1 MTGTT
6 TPRTSRVRTVA
17 KSTSRSLVL
26 TSGNTTAKH
35 NGSILNFFRKAEN
48 SPAGDESPKDDYESL
63 FLEDETPTEKVDEP
77 IQTPTP
83 PRDYS
88 AVESSLDH
96 GLSLPDEVYSS
107 RFNEEDGPSKRRRV
121 GDQPVTSLITE
132 AIRMGM
138 REGQYDEDSY
148 EDEELLKVLLRST
161 KGNVS
166 SKNKR
171 SRNSGLEFRTM
182 RERQTDDSADPP
194 SVPSLRRE
202 PTSIAENE
210 FERVEDFIEDDD
222 EFPEEGEEYL
232 ERKWMMEERQFEMD
246 SDELVEV
253 DNDQKMKGQGD
264 SGQREA
270 LQGQEEAL
278 SCPICS
284 TSFVGFTDQVRLSGS
299 L

>member
-6 TPRTSRVRTVA
+6 TPRTSRVRAVA

-26 TSGNTTAKH
+26 TNGNINAKH
-35 NGSILNFFRKAEN
+35 NGSILNFFRKAEI
-48 SPAGDESPKDDYESL
+48 SPAKEEIPKDDYESL
-63 FLEDETPTEKVDEP
+63 FLEDETLTEKVDEP

-88 AVESSLDH
+88 FVKTSLDH
-96 GLSLPDEVYSS
+96 SLSLSNELYSS

-121 GDQPVTSLITE
+121 EDQPVSSLITK
-132 AIRMGM
+132 AIQMDM
-138 REGQYDEDSY
+138 PEGRYDEDSY
-148 EDEELLKVLLRST
+148 EDGELLKVLSRST
-161 KGNVS
+161 KGHHS

-171 SRNSGLEFRTM
+171 SRNSSLEVRTM
-182 RERQTDDSADPP
+182 GELQADDSADPP
-194 SVPSLRRE
+194 PVLSLRRE
-202 PTSIAENE
+202 PTSIAENDL
-210 FERVEDFIEDDD
+210 ERVEDFIEDDD

-246 SDELVEV
+246 SDELAEV
-253 DNDQKMKGQGD
+253 DNDQKIKGQGV

-284 TSFVGFTDQVRLSGS
+284 TSFVGFTDQVCFSGS

>member
-1 MTGTT
+1 MTATT
-6 TPRTSRVRTVA
+6 TPRTSRVRAVA

-26 TSGNTTAKH
+26 SSGNTTAKN
-35 NGSILNFFRKAEN
+35 NGSILNFFRKAGN
-48 SPAGDESPKDDYESL
+48 SPGGEESPKDDYESL

-88 AVESSLDH
+88 SIKTSLDH
-96 GLSLPDEVYSS
+96 SLSLPDELHSS

-121 GDQPVTSLITE
+121 EDQPVTSVITK
-132 AIRMGM
+132 AIQLGM
-138 REGQYDEDSY
+138 REGQYDEDFY
-148 EDEELLKVLLRST
+148 EDEELLKVLSRST
-161 KGNVS
+161 KG

-171 SRNSGLEFRTM
+171 SRNSGLEFRTA
-182 RERQTDDSADPP
+182 DDSVDPP
-194 SVPSLRRE
+194 PVPLLRRE

-253 DNDQKMKGQGD
+253 DSNQKMEGPEDG
-264 SGQREA
+264 GLGEA
-270 LQGQEEAL
+270 LQGQDEVL

-284 TSFVGFTDQVRLSGS
+284 TSFVGFTDQVRCSGS

>member
-1 MTGTT
+1 M
-6 TPRTSRVRTVA
+6 A

-26 TSGNTTAKH
+26 TNGNITAKH

-48 SPAGDESPKDDYESL
+48 SPAEESPKDDYESL
-63 FLEDETPTEKVDEP
+63 FLEDETPTEKVDKP

-88 AVESSLDH
+88 SVKTSLDH
-96 GLSLPDEVYSS
+96 SLSSSDELYSS
-107 RFNEEDGPSKRRRV
+107 RFNEEGGPSKRRRV
-121 GDQPVTSLITE
+121 EDQPVTSLITK
-132 AIRMGM
+132 AIQMGM

-148 EDEELLKVLLRST
+148 EDEELLKVLSRSA
-161 KGNVS
+161 KGLHS

-171 SRNSGLEFRTM
+171 SRNSSQEVRTM
-182 RERQTDDSADPP
+182 GERQADDSADPP
-194 SVPSLRRE
+194 PVLSLRRE
-202 PTSIAENE
+202 PTSIAEND

-246 SDELVEV
+246 SDELAEV

-284 TSFVGFTDQVRLSGS
+284 TSFVGFTDQVCFSGS

>member
-1 MTGTT
+1 M
-6 TPRTSRVRTVA
+6 A

-26 TSGNTTAKH
+26 SSGNTTAKN

-48 SPAGDESPKDDYESL
+48 SSGREESPKDDYESL
-63 FLEDETPTEKVDEP
+63 FLEDETPREKVDEP
-77 IQTPTP
+77 VQTPTP

-88 AVESSLDH
+88 SINISLDH
-96 GLSLPDEVYSS
+96 SLSLPDELHSS

-121 GDQPVTSLITE
+121 EDQPVTSVITK
-132 AIRMGM
+132 AIQLGM

-148 EDEELLKVLLRST
+148 EDEQLLKVLSRST
-161 KGNVS
+161 KGHVS
-166 SKNKR
+166 SGDKR

-182 RERQTDDSADPP
+182 AERQAYDSADPP
-194 SVPSLRRE
+194 PVTLLRRE

-210 FERVEDFIEDDD
+210 FERVEDFIKDDD

-253 DNDQKMKGQGD
+253 DSNQKMEGSEDGGQG
-264 SGQREA
+264 EA
-270 LQGQEEAL
+270 LQGQEEVL

-284 TSFVGFTDQVRLSGS
+284 TSFVGFTDQVRFSGS
-299 L
+299 S

>member
-1 MTGTT
+1 M
-6 TPRTSRVRTVA
+6 P

-35 NGSILNFFRKAEN
+35 NGSILNFFRKAEI
-48 SPAGDESPKDDYESL
+48 SPAGEGSPKDDYESL
-63 FLEDETPTEKVDEP
+63 FLEDETPAEKVDEP

-88 AVESSLDH
+88 SIKTSLDSS
-96 GLSLPDEVYSS
+96 LSLPDELYSS

-121 GDQPVTSLITE
+121 EDQPVSSLITK
-132 AIRMGM
+132 AIQMGM
-138 REGQYDEDSY
+138 QEGQYDEDSY
-148 EDEELLKVLLRST
+148 DDEELLKVLLRST
-161 KGNVS
+161 KGHVS

-182 RERQTDDSADPP
+182 EEWQAEDSADPP
-194 SVPSLRRE
+194 PVPSLRPE

-210 FERVEDFIEDDD
+210 FESVEDFIEDDD

-264 SGQREA
+264 GGQRET

-284 TSFVGFTDQVRLSGS
+284 TSFVGFTDQVRFSGS

>member
-1 MTGTT
+1 MTATT
-6 TPRTSRVRTVA
+6 TPRTSRVRAVA
-17 KSTSRSLVL
+17 KNSSRSLVL
-26 TSGNTTAKH
+26 SSGNTTGKH
-35 NGSILNFFRKAEN
+35 NGSILNFFRKAE
-48 SPAGDESPKDDYESL
+48 ESPKDDYESL

-88 AVESSLDH
+88 SVKTSLDH
-96 GLSLPDEVYSS
+96 SFSLPAELYSS

-121 GDQPVTSLITE
+121 EDQPVSSVITK
-132 AIRMGM
+132 AIQLGM
-138 REGQYDEDSY
+138 REGQYDKDSH
-148 EDEELLKVLLRST
+148 EDEELLRVLLRST
-161 KGNVS
+161 KGHVS

-171 SRNSGLEFRTM
+171 SRNSGPEFRTM
-182 RERQTDDSADPP
+182 AERAADDSADPP
-194 SVPSLRRE
+194 PVPLLRRE

-210 FERVEDFIEDDD
+210 FEEVEDFIEDDD

-253 DNDQKMKGQGD
+253 DSDQKMEGPED
-264 SGQREA
+264 DGQREA
-270 LQGQEEAL
+270 LQGQEEVL

-284 TSFVGFTDQVRLSGS
+284 TSFVGFTDQVRFSGS

>member
-1 MTGTT
+1 M
-6 TPRTSRVRTVA
+6 A
-17 KSTSRSLVL
+17 KNTSRSLVL
-26 TSGNTTAKH
+26 SSGNTTGKH
-35 NGSILNFFRKAEN
+35 NGSILNFFRKAGN
-48 SPAGDESPKDDYESL
+48 SPGGEESPKDDYESL

-88 AVESSLDH
+88 SVKTSLDH
-96 GLSLPDEVYSS
+96 SFSLPAELYSS

-121 GDQPVTSLITE
+121 EDQPVSSVITK
-132 AIRMGM
+132 AIQLGM
-138 REGQYDEDSY
+138 REGQYDKDSHG
-148 EDEELLKVLLRST
+148 DEELFRVLLRST
-161 KGNVS
+161 KGHVS

-182 RERQTDDSADPP
+182 AERAADDSADPP
-194 SVPSLRRE
+194 PVPLLRRE
-202 PTSIAENE
+202 PKSIAEYE
-210 FERVEDFIEDDD
+210 FEGVEDFIEDDD

-253 DNDQKMKGQGD
+253 DSDQKLEGPEDG
-264 SGQREA
+264 GQREA
-270 LQGQEEAL
+270 LQGQEEVL

-284 TSFVGFTDQVRLSGS
+284 TSFVGFTDQVRFSGS

>member
-6 TPRTSRVRTVA
+6 TPRTSRVRAVA

-26 TSGNTTAKH
+26 TNGNITAKH
-35 NGSILNFFRKAEN
+35 NGSILNFFRKAQN
-48 SPAGDESPKDDYESL
+48 SPAGEESPKDDYESL
-63 FLEDETPTEKVDEP
+63 FLEDETPTEKIDEL

-88 AVESSLDH
+88 SVKTSLNHSLSSSDQL
-96 GLSLPDEVYSS
+96 YSS

-121 GDQPVTSLITE
+121 EDQPVSSLITK
-132 AIRMGM
+132 AIQMGM
-138 REGQYDEDSY
+138 REGQYDEDSH
-148 EDEELLKVLLRST
+148 EDEELLKVLSPST
-161 KGNVS
+161 KGHHS

-182 RERQTDDSADPP
+182 GERQADDSADPP
-194 SVPSLRRE
+194 PAPSLRRE
-202 PTSIAENE
+202 STSIADNE
-210 FERVEDFIEDDD
+210 FERVEDFIEDYD

-246 SDELVEV
+246 FDELAEV

-264 SGQREA
+264 GGQREA

-278 SCPICS
+278 SCPICG
-284 TSFVGFTDQVRLSGS
+284 TSFVGFSDQVRFSGS